1 MRFVVGTAALPPAL
15 YVPIAH
21 AAEASGFDSV
31 KVADSICYPE
41 VSDSVYPYSPTGS
54 REFLDGKPFLDPFVA
69 MAAMGAATTS
79 VRFLPSVLK
88 LPMRHPVLVAKQTA
102 SVAALTG
109 DRVALGVG
117 SSPWPEDYEVLGI
130 PMARRGRRMDEA
142 IAVVTGL
149 LAGGYFEYH
158 GEIFDIP
165 SIKIDPVPARPVP
178 ILVGGHSEASLRRA
192 ARVGDGWIAA
202 TSARDELPELVG
214 RLDRLR
220 AEAGRD
226 HLPFEIHIGVRH
238 DEGVDVLR
246 RLEDLGVTHAAVNFT
261 YQYALE
267 SDERSLPERVAA
279 IRRYG
284 ETVIQ
289 PTGGGPTR

>member
-1 MRFVVGTAALPPAL
+1 MRFVLGTAMLPPEF
-15 YVPIAH
+15 YVPTAQ
-21 AAEASGFDSV
+21 AAEDSGFDTV

-79 VRFLPSVLK
+79 IRFLPSVLK

-117 SSPWPEDYEVLGI
+117 SSPWPDDYEVLGI
-130 PMARRGRRMDEA
+130 PMKRRGRRMDEA
-142 IAVVTGL
+142 LAIITGL
-149 LAGGYFEYH
+149 LAGGYFEFH
-158 GEIFDIP
+158 GQIYDIP

-178 ILVGGHSEASLRRA
+178 ILVGGHSDAALLRA
-192 ARVGDGWIAA
+192 ARIGDGWIAA
-202 TSARDELPELVG
+202 TSGRDELPELV
-214 RLDRLR
+214 DRLNRMR
-220 AEAGRD
+220 AEAGRC

-238 DEGVDVLR
+238 DEGPDNLQA
-246 RLEDLGVTHAAVNFT
+246 LSDAGVTHLAVNFT
-261 YQYALE
+261 HQYALE
-267 SDERSLPERVAA
+267 RDTRSRNEHVDA

-284 ETVIQ
+284 ETVIGRIAER
-289 PTGGGPTR
+289 TSS